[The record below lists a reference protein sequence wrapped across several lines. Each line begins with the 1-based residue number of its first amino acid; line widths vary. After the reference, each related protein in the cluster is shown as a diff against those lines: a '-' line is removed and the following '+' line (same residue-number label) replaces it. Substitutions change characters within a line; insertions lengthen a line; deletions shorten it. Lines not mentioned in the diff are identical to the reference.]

1 MGSPDGEH
9 DEMTGTKRTKRWTR
23 TFARFQ
29 KEPSS
34 LRYASAAIIAT
45 TVTLVVVGA
54 VLIRVFAHEQ
64 YRSFGE
70 ALWFTLQTVTTVG
83 YGDNTPT
90 SAIGQVVA
98 SVVMLVSI
106 GLVTVITAVVTSM
119 FIRSVSRDD
128 QESDLRTL
136 TDALSRIETRLAEA
150 DEQLDRIEQAAT
162 APGND
167 GSG

>member
-1 MGSPDGEH
+1 
-9 DEMTGTKRTKRWTR
+9 MTSTKRTKRWTR

-119 FIRSVSRDD
+119 FIRSVSRDE

>member
-1 MGSPDGEH
+1 
-9 DEMTGTKRTKRWTR
+9 MTGTKRTKRWTR

>member
-1 MGSPDGEH
+1 
-9 DEMTGTKRTKRWTR
+9 MTGTKRTKRWTR

-162 APGND
+162 APGTD

>member
-1 MGSPDGEH
+1 
-9 DEMTGTKRTKRWTR
+9 MTGTKRTKRWTR

-119 FIRSVSRDD
+119 FIRSVSRDE

-150 DEQLDRIEQAAT
+150 DERLDRIEQAAT